1 MFSFTTDIVDGSR
14 TPQQILTDAVTAGV
28 ADGVGL
34 DGFQHFSSFPD
45 VTADEVAEFR
55 SDVDRLGI
63 FLTELG
69 LYDDAYAD
77 PTRRATREQRTAYL
91 ERQIRSAARLG
102 FPGVKLGWGTDFALL
117 DALLPVL
124 DEAGLVLLEEAQ
136 GPLRADG
143 DDYERR
149 IEYAARHPDR
159 FGFVFDLSAAM
170 RAVPPTLIAELRS
183 LGIPDDVV
191 RVIDEDWA
199 DARDGAVKAHVVDLT
214 RHLDL
219 DADARMRLMTP
230 FTRFGN
236 AHVSEFRDL
245 FGAVRGVHAKYWDL
259 DDANAALTDAMREL
273 SAELDRADYTGPI
286 TSEWGGHGWLKP
298 TTHDSTLTAR
308 AHRALYR
315 TAVEKR

>member
-1 MFSFTTDIVDGSR
+1 MFSFTPDIVDGSR
-14 TPQQILTDAVTAGV
+14 TPQQILTDAVAADV

-34 DGFQHFSSFPD
+34 DGFQHFSTFPD
-45 VTADEVAEFR
+45 ISPDEVADFR
-55 SDVDRLGI
+55 SDIERLGI

-69 LYDDAYAD
+69 LYDDAFAD
-77 PTRRATREQRTAYL
+77 PTRRATREQRAEYL
-91 ERQIRSAARLG
+91 ARQIRSAALLG
-102 FPGVKLGWGTDFALL
+102 FSAVKLGWGTDFALL

-124 DEAGLVLLEEAQ
+124 DETGLTMLEEAQ
-136 GPLRADG
+136 GPLRAG
-143 DDYERR
+143 DDDYARR

-183 LGIPDDVV
+183 LNIPDEVV
-191 RVIDEDWA
+191 RIIDEEWPDDRA
-199 DARDGAVKAHVVDLT
+199 GGVKTHVAELT

-219 DADARMRLMTP
+219 NADARMRLMTP

-245 FGAVRGVHAKYWDL
+245 FDAVRGVHAKYWDL
-259 DDANAALTDAMREL
+259 DDENSALSDSIREL
-273 SAELDRADYTGPI
+273 SAELDRAGYKGPI

-298 TTHDSTLTAR
+298 ATHDSIATAK
-308 AHRALYR
+308 AHRTLYR
-315 TAVEKR
+315 TAVASA